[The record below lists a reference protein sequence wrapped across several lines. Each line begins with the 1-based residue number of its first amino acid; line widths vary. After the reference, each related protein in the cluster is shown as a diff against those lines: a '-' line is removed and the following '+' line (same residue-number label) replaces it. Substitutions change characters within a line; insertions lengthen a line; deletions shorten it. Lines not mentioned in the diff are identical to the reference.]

1 MSRKSTKSSDQ
12 RHQEPPDNTHKNIP
26 EDPNTLEQAAD
37 ELVDESTSEKVNG
50 DGNNESSIG
59 VYGDDCMDAG
69 GTTPGKGEAE
79 LSLEQKSRATQDAK
93 ADDSREDLMEKLV
106 AAHSQIDE
114 LKDGYIRAKAE
125 MENIRRRSQNEMISA
140 RKYAIEGFAQELLSV
155 VDSLDQATRVEMDKP
170 NGEAAINMKENMK
183 QGLELTLKQFDKVM
197 EKFGVIAV
205 EAEPGVKFN
214 PEVHQAISVV
224 ASDEVEP
231 EHIVNV
237 MQKGFSLKDR
247 LLRPAMVVIAKS
259 PEKE

>member
-1 MSRKSTKSSDQ
+1 MSRKSTKSNDQ
-12 RHQEPPDNTHKNIP
+12 RYQEPLGNIHKNIP
-26 EDPNTLEQAAD
+26 EEPNILEQTAD
-37 ELVDESTSEKVNG
+37 ELVDESPLGVSE
-50 DGNNESSIG
+50 
-59 VYGDDCMDAG
+59 DDCMDAKADDPRDGG
-69 GTTPGKGEAE
+69 GTTPRKGEVE

-93 ADDSREDLMEKLV
+93 ADDSREDLIEKLV

-125 MENIRRRSQNEMISA
+125 MENIRRRSQNEMVSA
-140 RKYAIEGFAQELLSV
+140 RKYAIEGFAQELLGV

-170 NGEAAINMKENMK
+170 NGETAINMKENMK

-214 PEVHQAISVV
+214 PEVHQAISVI

-237 MQKGFSLKDR
+237 VQKGFSLKDR

-259 PEKE
+259 PEK

>member
-1 MSRKSTKSSDQ
+1 MSRKSTKPSDQ
-12 RHQEPPDNTHKNIP
+12 RHQEPPENTHKNIP

-50 DGNNESSIG
+50 DENNESSIG

-69 GTTPGKGEAE
+69 D
-79 LSLEQKSRATQDAK
+79 RATQDAK
-93 ADDSREDLMEKLV
+93 ADDSREGLMEKLV
-106 AAHSQIDE
+106 VAHSQIDE

-259 PEKE
+259 SEKE